1 MEKSLADLAAE
12 YDRFPLGHKD
22 YKCPTCSD
30 DMRLHSAVNL
40 LKHTEHLPDLPVDY
54 DPSTPF
60 NAKPEERVNKK
71 QFKGIFR
78 KFRKKD

>member
-12 YDRFPLGHKD
+12 YDRWPLGHAG
-22 YKCPTCSD
+22 YQCPTCKD

-40 LKHTEHLPDLPVDY
+40 LKHTEHLPDLPIGY
-54 DPSTPF
+54 DPSTAF
-60 NAKPEERVNKK
+60 NAKPEERVNKS

>member
-12 YDRFPLGHKD
+12 YDRFPLGHNS

-30 DMRLHSAVNL
+30 DMRLHSVVNL
-40 LKHTEHLPDLPVDY
+40 LKHTEHLPDLPADY
-54 DPSTPF
+54 DPSVPF
-60 NAKPEERVNKK
+60 NAAPEERVNKK

>member
-1 MEKSLADLAAE
+1 
-12 YDRFPLGHKD
+12 
-22 YKCPTCSD
+22 
-30 DMRLHSAVNL
+30 MRLHSPINL

-60 NAKPEERVNKK
+60 NAKPEERVNKT

-78 KFRKKD
+78 KFRKKE